1 MIPILRGT
9 DCWRWLDA
17 HGPLHDDSL
26 SDTVRSVI
34 GQVGSRGDEAL
45 LELAR
50 RFQDPE
56 KLKLETEEVREI
68 CEQLDPDTKALLERA
83 AGRIRRFAQAVMDS
97 LKPVSIQCEGYTV
110 GQRFQPVRRVGCYAP
125 GGRYPLPS
133 TALMTTIPARVAGVE
148 TVSLICPSPP
158 PAVLYA
164 GTLAQVDHFYC
175 VGGAQAVAALAYGT
189 DTIEPVDMVVG
200 PGNAYV
206 TEAKRQLQGTIGI
219 DMLAGPSEVALIA
232 DDSANAKWV
241 ALDLL
246 AQAEH
251 DPMAKVCLIT
261 TSESLAQAVLKEME
275 QNDDPKPDFIAES
288 LGSGALLVVKDSDE
302 CLRAGERFAAEHLQ
316 VYSEDPSLREALKD
330 YGALFVGP
338 YSAVALGDYGS
349 GPNHTLPTGRAARFS
364 SGLSPLT
371 YLRTQSWLEA
381 TPDAQE
387 LFADTVKF
395 AELEGLH
402 LHAASARA
410 RSEASP
416 QV

>member
-148 TVSLICPSPP
+148 TVSLVCPSPH

-189 DTIEPVDMVVG
+189 DTIEPV
-200 PGNAYV
+200 
-206 TEAKRQLQGTIGI
+206 
-219 DMLAGPSEVALIA
+219 ALIA
-232 DDSANAKWV
+232 DHSANAKWV

-261 TSESLAQAVLKEME
+261 TSESLARAVLKEME

>member
-1 MIPILRGT
+1 MIPILRGAE
-9 DCWRWLDA
+9 CWQWLDS
-17 HGPLHDDSL
+17 HGPIQDDSL
-26 SDTVRSVI
+26 SDTVRTVI
-34 GQVGSRGDEAL
+34 AQVRSRGDEAL

-56 KLKLETEEVREI
+56 KIKLGADEVRDI
-68 CEQLDPDTKALLERA
+68 CDQLDSDTKALLERA
-83 AGRIRRFAQAVMDS
+83 ADRIRRFAQAVMDS
-97 LKPVSIQCEGYTV
+97 LKPVSIQGEGYTV

-148 TVSLICPSPP
+148 SVSLVCPSPH

-189 DTIEPVDMVVG
+189 DTIDPVDMVVG

-232 DDSANAKWV
+232 DDSADPGWV

-261 TSESLAQAVLKEME
+261 TSESLAQAVQKEIE
-275 QNDDPKPDFIAES
+275 HNDNPKPDFIAES
-288 LGSGALLVVKDSDE
+288 LAAGALLVLQDLEE
-302 CLRAGERFAAEHLQ
+302 CLRASERFAAEHLQ
-316 VYSEDPSLREALKD
+316 VYSEEPNLRGALKD
-330 YGALFVGP
+330 YGALFLGP

-416 QV
+416 QA